1 MVNTKVMAILTKV
14 VIFLGSSQ
22 ELAATYV
29 LAAWIESR
37 IESTTLEPTKSKSL
51 Q

>member
-14 VIFLGSSQ
+14 VIFFGSSQ

-29 LAAWIESR
+29 LAAWIES
-37 IESTTLEPTKSKSL
+37 TTLKPTKRKSL